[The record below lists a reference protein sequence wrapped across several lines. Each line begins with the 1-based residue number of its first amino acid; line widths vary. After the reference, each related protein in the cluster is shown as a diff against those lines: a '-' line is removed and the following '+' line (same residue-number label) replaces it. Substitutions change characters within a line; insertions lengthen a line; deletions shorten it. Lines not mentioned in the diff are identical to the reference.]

1 MSRTILD
8 LNLGTEVWL
17 HETVSDVETT
27 VPYIL
32 IRKDSQGGVLLRKNC
47 SEKKRMNSTN
57 TAVYDG
63 CEADVYLNDT
73 ETGFL
78 SRFPVGERT
87 CFQSRSIS
95 TFTYGDTVAHSISR
109 RCYLLSYGEM
119 FNAVPTDLEPEVG
132 SVYALLKHNETF
144 DFNNSRVATLDN
156 NTAVYWWLR
165 SPGSAANFYHV
176 GANGISNGSLASYTG
191 YALRP
196 ALNVAPATLVS
207 DEGADK
213 IYLITSGVTRTV
225 DFKAKVLELDN
236 RPAKAL
242 VKYNANNLSN
252 ILVQVCNN
260 YGDTNPVWVNATA
273 MNEVTLANTTKET
286 AEWQVGV
293 RCYGESDG
301 YGFFEEP
308 DVLVEV
314 D

>member
-17 HETVSDVETT
+17 HETVSGVETT

-32 IRKDSQGGVLLRKNC
+32 IHKDSQGGVLLRKTC
-47 SEKKRMNSTN
+47 SEKKRMNPTN
-57 TAVYDG
+57 TTVYDG

-78 SRFPVGERT
+78 SRFPAAELN
-87 CFQSRSIS
+87 CFQARSIS
-95 TFTYGDTVAHSISR
+95 TFEYGDTEYHSISR
-109 RCYLLSYGEM
+109 RCYLLSQGEA
-119 FNAVPTDLEPEVG
+119 FSATTNALYPEVG
-132 SVYALLKHNETF
+132 YAHSLMVNKSTF
-144 DFNNSRVATLDN
+144 DTNTARVATLDDN
-156 NTAVYWWLR
+156 STVNWWLR
-165 SPGSAANFYHV
+165 SPNSAAYFYGV
-176 GANGISNGSLASYTG
+176 YTNGGSNGNSASNTG
-191 YALRP
+191 NALRP
-196 ALNVAPATLVS
+196 ALNVAPATIVS

-225 DFKAKVLELDN
+225 DFKAKVLELDS

-293 RCYGESDG
+293 RCYGESAG
-301 YGFFEEP
+301 YGYFEEP

>member
-17 HETVSDVETT
+17 HETISGVEES

-32 IRKDSQGGVLLRKNC
+32 VKKDSQGGVLLRKNC
-47 SEKKRMNSTN
+47 SEKKRMNPTN
-57 TAVYDG
+57 TTVYDG

-109 RCYLLSYGEM
+109 RCYLLSYGEL
-119 FNAVPTDLEPEVG
+119 FGTVPTDLEPEVG
-132 SVYALLKHNETF
+132 VAPILMLHNETL
-144 DFNNSRVATLDN
+144 DANTSRIATLN
-156 NTAVYWWLR
+156 GTAVNWWLR
-165 SPGSAANFYHV
+165 SPSSAASFWVVN
-176 GANGISNGSLASYTG
+176 SNGYTDYNSASNTG
-191 YALRP
+191 NALRP
-196 ALNVAPATLVS
+196 ALNVAPATIVS

-213 IYLITSGVTRTV
+213 IYLITNGVTRTV
-225 DFKAKVLELDN
+225 DFKTKVLELSK

-242 VKYNANNLSN
+242 VKYNANNLTN
-252 ILVQVCNN
+252 INVQVCNN

-273 MNEVTLANTTKET
+273 MNEITFSNAAKET
-286 AEWQVGV
+286 AEWQVGI

-301 YGFFEEP
+301 YGYFEEP
-308 DVLVEV
+308 DILVEV
-314 D
+314 E

>member
-17 HETVSDVETT
+17 HETISGVEES

-32 IRKDSQGGVLLRKNC
+32 VKKDSQGGVLLRKNC
-47 SEKKRMNSTN
+47 SEKKRMNPTN

-95 TFTYGDTVAHSISR
+95 TFTYGDTAAHSISR
-109 RCYLLSYGEM
+109 RCYLLSYGEL
-119 FNAVPTDLEPEVG
+119 FNAIPTDLEPEVG
-132 SVYALLKHNETF
+132 TVYSLLTHNETF
-144 DFNNSRVATLDN
+144 DFNNSRVATLDG
-156 NTAVYWWLR
+156 TAVLWWLR
-165 SPGSAANFYHV
+165 SPNSAANFWIVSSSGNSYYY
-176 GANGISNGSLASYTG
+176 GASSAG

-196 ALNVAPATLVS
+196 ALNVAPATIVS

-213 IYLITSGVTRTV
+213 IYLITAGVTRTV
-225 DFKAKVLELDN
+225 DFKTKVLELSK
-236 RPAKAL
+236 RPVKAL

-252 ILVQVCNN
+252 VTVQACNN
-260 YGDTNPVWVNATA
+260 FGDANPVWVNATA
-273 MNEVTLANTTKET
+273 MNEITFSNTAKET
-286 AEWQVGV
+286 AEWQVGI

-301 YGFFEEP
+301 YGYFEEP
-308 DVLVEV
+308 DILVEV
-314 D
+314 SE

>member
-17 HETVSDVETT
+17 HETINGVEET

-32 IRKDSQGGVLLRKNC
+32 VKKDSQGGVLLRKDC

-57 TAVYDG
+57 TTYDG
-63 CEADVYLNDT
+63 CEADVYLNNT

-109 RCYLLSYGEM
+109 RCYLLSYGEL
-119 FNAVPTDLEPEVG
+119 FNAIPTDLEPEVG
-132 SVYALLKHNETF
+132 TVYSLLKHNGTF
-144 DFNNSRVATLDN
+144 DFVSARVAALGG
-156 NTAVYWWLR
+156 TAIGWWLR
-165 SPGSAANFYHV
+165 SPNTDGKFYVIGRDGQSYTAFASAA
-176 GANGISNGSLASYTG
+176 ADT
-191 YALRP
+191 LRP
-196 ALNVAPATLVS
+196 ALNVAPATIVS

-213 IYLITSGVTRTV
+213 IYLITAGVTRTI
-225 DFKAKVLELDN
+225 DFKTKVLELPD

-260 YGDTNPVWVNATA
+260 YGDTNPIWVNATA
-273 MNEVTLANTTKET
+273 MNEVIFTNTTKQT
-286 AEWQVGV
+286 SAWQVGI
-293 RCYGESDG
+293 RCYGESNG
-301 YGFFEEP
+301 YGYFEEP
-308 DVLVEV
+308 DILVEV